1 MYNFILV
8 EKLINIF
15 KLSFEDAA
23 LKVSEG
29 IKVRGLWTFINSLC
43 KISGED
49 RDKIYS
55 FVKKQHNFK
64 RTFRNPKKSLPWPE
78 IYKKNHYKKVSETCI
93 ERYGVDNV
101 FKSEKFIKKIKQTK
115 LERHGSENYVNI
127 EKIKRTKLEKYGSTN
142 YVNSEKMKQT
152 KLEKYGDENYNNLDK
167 IKQTNIERYGVEN
180 VFELEFFQK
189 NAEETKI
196 KKYGNK
202 NYNNFEKTKRTN
214 KDRYGVESYTQT
226 DEYKQKC
233 RNTNNSKYKRNS
245 STQVHFKNFENL
257 NEDFVKK
264 NFIKDS
270 RFLIDEF
277 SEFFNII
284 NRTTSLRYK
293 KIFNISE
300 PNKSNYLKTQ
310 QYIFDSIDTENKI
323 FNDRHL
329 GLELDIFIPDYN
341 LAIEYDGLMFHSE
354 GNSKYN
360 MFNNTEKSYHLKKTE
375 LCLKNNIQV
384 FHIFEGEDLDL
395 WLSMINT
402 KLNLN
407 KKIYARKCIIKEL
420 KSQETKEFLEYNHI
434 QGYISSKVNLGLY
447 FEDEL
452 VSVMTFSK
460 PRFNK
465 NYEYELIR
473 FCSKRNTSVIG
484 GASKLWKYFV
494 TKYNPKSVISYA
506 NRRFS
511 NGEIYKT
518 LGFTFLEKTSPNYFY
533 FKEREHELFS
543 RVKFQKHKLKDILD
557 IYDENLSE
565 AENMFNNGYRRIFD
579 CGNLKFEY
587 KK

>member
-127 EKIKRTKLEKYGSTN
+127 EKIKRTKLEKYRSTN

-277 SEFFNII
+277 GEFFNII

-420 KSQETKEFLEYNHI
+420 KSQETKEFLDYNHI